1 VEVEVGAEEVG
12 VVMDSSD
19 ESLYEAHR
27 VKSQYEI
34 DYTICK
40 RGKKKE
46 IKCWYVV

>member
-1 VEVEVGAEEVG
+1 MGAEEVG